1 MPQDLIVGLDIGTT
15 KICAVVGEV
24 RDQQLDIVGLG
35 SAPTAGG
42 LRKGV
47 VVNIENTVRAIRRAV
62 EEAETMAGCEIR
74 SVYAGVGG
82 GQTKVINSQ
91 GIIAIKDREV
101 TPADM
106 DRVIDT
112 ARTVAIPSDREVIHT
127 LVQEFLI
134 DGQDGIKDPVGIHG
148 VRLECKVHIVTGAV
162 TSLNNILKCANR
174 AGLEVNGI
182 ALQSLAAG
190 EAVLTDEEKEL
201 GVALID
207 FGGGVTNLAIFAE
220 NALRHNFVLPVGGNN
235 LTNDIAVGLPTSLNH
250 AEELKKHYGACLNA
264 LTDPDEL
271 IEVAGLTGRETQTM
285 PRSRLAEII
294 HMRVAEILNLL
305 GKEIQR
311 ARFSHPLHSGAVLVG
326 GTSLVDGLVEL
337 AGETFNMHTRIGYP
351 MGVSGLIDVIHDPS
365 YATGVGLALYG
376 FRGQQK
382 AQRTPD
388 RWSGGGRG
396 YGRSSGGGFWPSSKN
411 GFAKWY
417 DGAKRAIMVLR
428 GYLMKIQLVPNELSA
443 KIKVLGVGGA
453 GGNAINDMIS
463 SQMVGVDFIAANT
476 DAQALERSLAPVK
489 IQLGPNVTRGLGA
502 GGDPEVGRNAALE
515 EAEHLKQVLQGADM
529 VFIAAGMGGGTGTG
543 GAPVVA
549 ELSRELGALTV
560 AVVSK
565 PFEFEGKMKRRLA
578 DNGIEELRK
587 VVDTIITIPNDRL
600 FSLSSKNS
608 RIKDVFGMANEVL
621 GFAVRGISDLIMVP
635 GFINVDFAD
644 VRTVMKERGMAL
656 MGTGIAS
663 GGNRAAD
670 AAHKAISSP
679 LLEDIS
685 IRGARGILINI
696 TSAPDISM
704 EELKEICGIVQEEA
718 HEEAIIKWGLV
729 WDEGLAE
736 EIRVTVIATGIG
748 KRGEAERAAWS
759 QAAAAGTPPEDL
771 EIPTIL
777 RNEPPPARGAEAA
790 KNGAKKP
797 LGVVAAKKFIVHPDL
812 QYEENELDTPPFLR
826 KAD

>member
-1 MPQDLIVGLDIGTT
+1 
-15 KICAVVGEV
+15 
-24 RDQQLDIVGLG
+24 
-35 SAPTAGG
+35 
-42 LRKGV
+42 
-47 VVNIENTVRAIRRAV
+47 
-62 EEAETMAGCEIR
+62 
-74 SVYAGVGG
+74 
-82 GQTKVINSQ
+82 
-91 GIIAIKDREV
+91 
-101 TPADM
+101 
-106 DRVIDT
+106 
-112 ARTVAIPSDREVIHT
+112 
-127 LVQEFLI
+127 
-134 DGQDGIKDPVGIHG
+134 
-148 VRLECKVHIVTGAV
+148 
-162 TSLNNILKCANR
+162 
-174 AGLEVNGI
+174 
-182 ALQSLAAG
+182 
-190 EAVLTDEEKEL
+190 
-201 GVALID
+201 
-207 FGGGVTNLAIFAE
+207 
-220 NALRHNFVLPVGGNN
+220 
-235 LTNDIAVGLPTSLNH
+235 
-250 AEELKKHYGACLNA
+250 
-264 LTDPDEL
+264 
-271 IEVAGLTGRETQTM
+271 
-285 PRSRLAEII
+285 
-294 HMRVAEILNLL
+294 
-305 GKEIQR
+305 
-311 ARFSHPLHSGAVLVG
+311 
-326 GTSLVDGLVEL
+326 
-337 AGETFNMHTRIGYP
+337 
-351 MGVSGLIDVIHDPS
+351 
-365 YATGVGLALYG
+365 
-376 FRGQQK
+376 
-382 AQRTPD
+382 
-388 RWSGGGRG
+388 
-396 YGRSSGGGFWPSSKN
+396 
-411 GFAKWY
+411 
-417 DGAKRAIMVLR
+417 
-428 GYLMKIQLVPNELSA
+428 MKIQLVPNELSA

-489 IQLGPNVTRGLGA
+489 IQLGPDVTRGLGA
-502 GGDPEVGRNAALE
+502 GGDPEVGRKAALE
-515 EAEHLKQVLQGADM
+515 EAEHLKHVLQGADM

-748 KRGEAERAAWS
+748 KRLEAERAAWS
-759 QAAAAGTPPEDL
+759 QVAAAGTPPEDL

-777 RNEPPPARGAEAA
+777 RNEPPPSRGAEAS
-790 KNGAKKP
+790 KDGAKKP
-797 LGVVAAKKFIVHPDL
+797 LGVVVQKKFIVHPDL
-812 QYEENELDTPPFLR
+812 AYEENELDTPPFLR

>member
-1 MPQDLIVGLDIGTT
+1 
-15 KICAVVGEV
+15 
-24 RDQQLDIVGLG
+24 
-35 SAPTAGG
+35 
-42 LRKGV
+42 
-47 VVNIENTVRAIRRAV
+47 
-62 EEAETMAGCEIR
+62 
-74 SVYAGVGG
+74 
-82 GQTKVINSQ
+82 
-91 GIIAIKDREV
+91 
-101 TPADM
+101 
-106 DRVIDT
+106 
-112 ARTVAIPSDREVIHT
+112 
-127 LVQEFLI
+127 
-134 DGQDGIKDPVGIHG
+134 
-148 VRLECKVHIVTGAV
+148 
-162 TSLNNILKCANR
+162 
-174 AGLEVNGI
+174 
-182 ALQSLAAG
+182 
-190 EAVLTDEEKEL
+190 
-201 GVALID
+201 
-207 FGGGVTNLAIFAE
+207 
-220 NALRHNFVLPVGGNN
+220 
-235 LTNDIAVGLPTSLNH
+235 
-250 AEELKKHYGACLNA
+250 
-264 LTDPDEL
+264 
-271 IEVAGLTGRETQTM
+271 
-285 PRSRLAEII
+285 
-294 HMRVAEILNLL
+294 
-305 GKEIQR
+305 
-311 ARFSHPLHSGAVLVG
+311 
-326 GTSLVDGLVEL
+326 
-337 AGETFNMHTRIGYP
+337 
-351 MGVSGLIDVIHDPS
+351 
-365 YATGVGLALYG
+365 
-376 FRGQQK
+376 
-382 AQRTPD
+382 
-388 RWSGGGRG
+388 
-396 YGRSSGGGFWPSSKN
+396 
-411 GFAKWY
+411 
-417 DGAKRAIMVLR
+417 
-428 GYLMKIQLVPNELSA
+428 MKIQLVPNELSA
-443 KIKVLGVGGA
+443 KIKVFGVGGA

-489 IQLGPNVTRGLGA
+489 IQLGQNVTRGLGA
-502 GGDPEVGRNAALE
+502 GGDPEVGKNAALE
-515 EAEHLKQVLQGADM
+515 DAEHLKQVLQGADM

-748 KRGEAERAAWS
+748 KRRSGTRRLVPGRGRGHRAGGPGDSHDFTERTAPGPGRRGRQKWRQKTHGRGS
-759 QAAAAGTPPEDL
+759 PKEIHRPPG
-771 EIPTIL
+771 PGL
-777 RNEPPPARGAEAA
+777 RGKRTGHPALPAQGGLRPGFGFSVLRFWVISLLVGA
-790 KNGAKKP
+790 
-797 LGVVAAKKFIVHPDL
+797 
-812 QYEENELDTPPFLR
+812 
-826 KAD
+826 

>member
-1 MPQDLIVGLDIGTT
+1 
-15 KICAVVGEV
+15 
-24 RDQQLDIVGLG
+24 
-35 SAPTAGG
+35 
-42 LRKGV
+42 
-47 VVNIENTVRAIRRAV
+47 
-62 EEAETMAGCEIR
+62 
-74 SVYAGVGG
+74 
-82 GQTKVINSQ
+82 
-91 GIIAIKDREV
+91 
-101 TPADM
+101 
-106 DRVIDT
+106 
-112 ARTVAIPSDREVIHT
+112 
-127 LVQEFLI
+127 
-134 DGQDGIKDPVGIHG
+134 
-148 VRLECKVHIVTGAV
+148 
-162 TSLNNILKCANR
+162 
-174 AGLEVNGI
+174 
-182 ALQSLAAG
+182 
-190 EAVLTDEEKEL
+190 
-201 GVALID
+201 
-207 FGGGVTNLAIFAE
+207 
-220 NALRHNFVLPVGGNN
+220 
-235 LTNDIAVGLPTSLNH
+235 
-250 AEELKKHYGACLNA
+250 
-264 LTDPDEL
+264 
-271 IEVAGLTGRETQTM
+271 
-285 PRSRLAEII
+285 
-294 HMRVAEILNLL
+294 
-305 GKEIQR
+305 
-311 ARFSHPLHSGAVLVG
+311 
-326 GTSLVDGLVEL
+326 
-337 AGETFNMHTRIGYP
+337 
-351 MGVSGLIDVIHDPS
+351 
-365 YATGVGLALYG
+365 
-376 FRGQQK
+376 
-382 AQRTPD
+382 
-388 RWSGGGRG
+388 
-396 YGRSSGGGFWPSSKN
+396 
-411 GFAKWY
+411 
-417 DGAKRAIMVLR
+417 
-428 GYLMKIQLVPNELSA
+428 MKIQLVPNELSA

-453 GGNAINDMIS
+453 GGNAINDMIT

-476 DAQALERSLAPVK
+476 DSQALERSLAPVK
-489 IQLGPNVTRGLGA
+489 IQLGSNVTRGLGA
-502 GGDPEVGRNAALE
+502 GGDPEVGKNATLE
-515 EAEHLKQVLQGADM
+515 EAEHVKQVIQGADM

-549 ELSRELGALTV
+549 ELSRDLGALTV

-578 DNGIEELRK
+578 ENGIEELRK

-656 MGTGIAS
+656 MGTGIAN

-729 WDEGLAE
+729 WDESLVE

-748 KRGEAERAAWS
+748 KRGEAEQAAWS
-759 QAAAAGTPPEDL
+759 SVAPSQPEDL

-777 RNEPPPARGAEAA
+777 RTPEQPPARPAEAA